1 MFKVQINLVYMSQYY
16 KVVVRLLDVLKHGV
30 HVLDVFFAAA
40 IILMLLS
47 NKGIK
52 DCFSS
57 ILEYM
62 KI

>member
-16 KVVVRLLDVLKHGV
+16 KVVVRLLDVSKHGV

-40 IILMLLS
+40 IILTLLS